1 MNTLFANRL
10 FANTLFALALGICI
24 VALTVATAY
33 FYSTEGFAVAPDFK
47 SQDAY
52 KKQVK
57 LITDAYSPLADGKR
71 PVKEKDQI
79 FVNFH
84 SLGCRFTGYIGP
96 NETSYYDP
104 DIAVQQAV
112 AAGCRVFV
120 LEIDYI
126 PDCDNDYY
134 PTLIV
139 RDSGGFRREKDES
152 RIPLCNSDAYSTIR
166 ETCEKINTYA
176 FSSSSQNASD
186 PVVLVLYFLRQPPG
200 AFNSKPVLDYY
211 SKVAIALR
219 PLQDRFLKNE
229 STGIYHRQRQ
239 EGQLLMN
246 KIRDYNEKVLVF
258 SNANT
263 SGFREKP
270 PKASED
276 LDYMVNLRLS
286 YTQTKLGVTENGTG
300 STFGV
305 LQTVEDFMIIPSDRS
320 ETAINAT
327 KLKWTICLAS
337 DPFATVSQENYK
349 KITETYGVH
358 CVPIL
363 LHDIPANQYMFGDT
377 TFKTYSYTQK
387 PEALRYTKPAIVVPA
402 EPSKKIDA
410 KGGAL
415 AMPSLM

>member
-1 MNTLFANRL
+1 
-10 FANTLFALALGICI
+10 
-24 VALTVATAY
+24 
-33 FYSTEGFAVAPDFK
+33 
-47 SQDAY
+47 
-52 KKQVK
+52 
-57 LITDAYSPLADGKR
+57 
-71 PVKEKDQI
+71 
-79 FVNFH
+79 
-84 SLGCRFTGYIGP
+84 
-96 NETSYYDP
+96 
-104 DIAVQQAV
+104 
-112 AAGCRVFV
+112 
-120 LEIDYI
+120 
-126 PDCDNDYY
+126 
-134 PTLIV
+134 
-139 RDSGGFRREKDES
+139 
-152 RIPLCNSDAYSTIR
+152 
-166 ETCEKINTYA
+166 
-176 FSSSSQNASD
+176 
-186 PVVLVLYFLRQPPG
+186 
-200 AFNSKPVLDYY
+200 
-211 SKVAIALR
+211 
-219 PLQDRFLKNE
+219 
-229 STGIYHRQRQ
+229 
-239 EGQLLMN
+239 MN

-410 KGGAL
+410 NGGAL

>member
-1 MNTLFANRL
+1 MN
-10 FANTLFALALGICI
+10 ANTLVAVALGICI
-24 VALTVATAY
+24 VALVVASVF
-33 FYSTEGFAVAPDFK
+33 FYNTEGFAAAPEYK

-57 LITDAYSPLADGKR
+57 LLSDTYSALADGKR
-71 PVKEKDQI
+71 PVKETDQI

-126 PDCDNDYY
+126 PDCDNYY
-134 PTLIV
+134 PTLVV
-139 RDSGGFRREKDES
+139 RDSKGYRRENDDS
-152 RIPLCNSDAYSTIR
+152 RMQLCNSDMYSTIR

-176 FSSSSQNASD
+176 FSSSSQNATD

-200 AFNSKPVLDYY
+200 AFNSEPVLKYF
-211 SKVAIALR
+211 SRVATALK
-219 PLQDRFLKNE
+219 PLQDRFLGNE
-229 STGIYHRQRQ
+229 PTGKYYRQQQ
-239 EGQLLMN
+239 ESQLLMN
-246 KIRDYNEKVLVF
+246 RISDYREKVLVF

-276 LDYMVNLRLS
+276 LDYLVNLRLS
-286 YTQTKLGVTENGTG
+286 YTQTQLGVTENGSG

-305 LQTVEDFMIIPSDRS
+305 LQTVEDYMIIPSDRS
-320 ETAINAT
+320 DTTINAT
-327 KLKWTICLAS
+327 KLKWTICLAADQFIS
-337 DPFATVSQENYK
+337 VSKENYK

-363 LHDIPANQYMFGDT
+363 LHDIPANQYMFADT
-377 TFKTYSYTQK
+377 TFKTYSYIQK

-410 KGGAL
+410 NGG
-415 AMPSLM
+415 SLEVPEVPAAIKSN